1 MSGLGVEM
9 DEQVDRWWFW
19 FAIALFLLIPL
30 DLFTTLI
37 AVGRYGTVV
46 EANPLMRWLLRQ
58 GLVAVTVVNLAVVGF
73 AVYLFHAA
81 IDRVQR
87 VPPPYRSLVDHAVR
101 AWIGFLI
108 LAGIV
113 LVTNNLLV
121 LI

>member
-1 MSGLGVEM
+1 MSTPGVEV
-9 DEQVDRWWFW
+9 DERVGRWWFW
-19 FAIALFLLIPL
+19 FAIALFLLVPL

-37 AVGRYGTVV
+37 AVGTYGTVA
-46 EANPLMRWLLRQ
+46 EANPLMRWLLEQ
-58 GLVAVTVVNLAVVGF
+58 GLFAVTIVNLA
-73 AVYLFHAA
+73 AVELAIYLFHTA
-81 IDRVQR
+81 IGRLRR
-87 VPPPYRSLVDHAVR
+87 VPPPYRSALTHAVN